1 MRRQRNENVRK
12 QRDVCAVLGIELL
25 FQPFLRQF

>member
-12 QRDVCAVLGIELL
+12 QQEVCAVLGIEFL
-25 FQPFLRQF
+25 FQLPLRQF